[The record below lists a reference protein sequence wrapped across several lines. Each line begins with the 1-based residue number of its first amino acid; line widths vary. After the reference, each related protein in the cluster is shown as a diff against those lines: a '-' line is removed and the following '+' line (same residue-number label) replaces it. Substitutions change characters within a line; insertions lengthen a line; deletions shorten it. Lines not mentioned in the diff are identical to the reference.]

1 MTPPALAAL
10 LVGRTLA
17 DRYEIEEMIGR
28 GGMSLVY
35 RARDRRLHRPVAVK
49 IISIPA
55 SDDGE
60 HRTLRERLRRE
71 AAAAARVPPHPNV
84 VQVYDYGTD
93 TALDLDFIAMEL
105 LSGRNL
111 REVLN
116 ERPPAFAEATRI
128 VREAARGLAA
138 GHRAGIVHRDV
149 KPPNIVVTDE
159 AAPGNV
165 KLLDFGIA
173 KVLEEAQ
180 DDDLTRTGHAPHSPA
195 YASPEQRLAGSPV
208 TAASD
213 VYQLAL
219 VAREMLTGSREL
231 HGEEA
236 RRRWMDLSPPLRAVL
251 ERALRSAPAE
261 RYPDAAAFAEAFSA
275 ALDGTAAAA
284 AAAPPLPT
292 APISTPVPPP
302 AEEEATRA
310 FDAAEMDDPE
320 EDQNVRA
327 TGPDL
332 PPLAHQWGATPGEP
346 GMGPEPALRRS
357 SALHRGA
364 LALGA
369 VLAILVVLRL
379 LTFTGSDPIS
389 TSAPLAT
396 DTEAL
401 EEEFRDL
408 FREASRNLREDPHAL
423 PEAYR

>member
-49 IISIPA
+49 IISLPA
-55 SDDGE
+55 DDE
-60 HRTLRERLRRE
+60 AQHLLLRQRLRRE

-93 TALDLDFIAMEL
+93 VTLDLDFIAMEL

-111 REVLN
+111 RAVLN
-116 ERPPAFAEATRI
+116 ERTPDFAEATRI

-149 KPPNIVVTDE
+149 KPPNIVVTDD

-173 KVLEEAQ
+173 KVLEEVLE
-180 DDDLTRTGHAPHSPA
+180 DDLTRTGHVPHSPA
-195 YASPEQRLAGSPV
+195 YASPEQRAPGSEV

-219 VAREMLTGSREL
+219 VAREMLIGSREID
-231 HGEEA
+231 GEEG
-236 RRRWMDLSPPLRAVL
+236 RERWMDLP
-251 ERALRSAPAE
+251 EALRSVLEQALRPAPE
-261 RYPDAAAFAEAFSA
+261 GRYPDAAAFAEAFSA
-275 ALDGTAAAA
+275 ALDAGDAAASVGGPA
-284 AAAPPLPT
+284 PPPAPAPPPEEATHLFQGEESRQGPPGEQAAPP
-292 APISTPVPPP
+292 
-302 AEEEATRA
+302 
-310 FDAAEMDDPE
+310 
-320 EDQNVRA
+320 
-327 TGPDL
+327 
-332 PPLAHQWGATPGEP
+332 EP
-346 GMGPEPALRRS
+346 RGRRRS
-357 SALHRGA
+357 ALARGA
-364 LALGA
+364 LAVA
-369 VLAILVVLRL
+369 SVLAILVVLRL
-379 LTFTGSDPIS
+379 LSFTGGDPVP
-389 TSAPLAT
+389 AAPPLAT
-396 DTEAL
+396 DMGAL

-408 FREASRNLREDPHAL
+408 LREASRSVREDPLSL